1 MVSRSRQIAADALP
15 GLRVTMLG
23 LRGFPNVQG
32 GVERHVEN
40 LSRELSH
47 LGCSVEAIV
56 RSPYVSKNADQEWQ
70 GIRLRRLWSP
80 RVKGLEPFVHTFL
93 GVLHAACAPT
103 SCTFMGSAR
112 RSSRRSGACSD

>member
-1 MVSRSRQIAADALP
+1 MNMVSRSRQIAADALP

-56 RSPYVSKNADQEWQ
+56 RSPYVSKNGGPASGKE
-70 GIRLRRLWSP
+70 S
-80 RVKGLEPFVHTFL
+80 
-93 GVLHAACAPT
+93 
-103 SCTFMGSAR
+103 GSADCGHR
-112 RSSRRSGACSD
+112 V

>member
-1 MVSRSRQIAADALP
+1 MNMVSRSRQIAADALP
-15 GLRVTMLG
+15 SLRVTMLG

-56 RSPYVSKNADQEWQ
+56 RSPYVSKTADQ
-70 GIRLRRLWSP
+70 
-80 RVKGLEPFVHTFL
+80 RVARNP
-93 GVLHAACAPT
+93 APQIVVT
-103 SCTFMGSAR
+103 PCER
-112 RSSRRSGACSD
+112 P